1 MRRSSRVAEKRE
13 KERAK
18 EEEKEK
24 EIEKEKTDT
33 FNLQW
38 TDVDDDFLVL
48 DSDQITPSAKI
59 ASFDLDGTLITPKSG
74 KAFPVDRYD
83 WTWWDSSVPLL
94 LVKLYEDGY
103 KIVIF
108 TNQAGLEKGKTKK
121 SDITGKILDIIKKL
135 KIPIQ
140 VFISGS
146 EGLYYKPSTTM
157 WDYMISEYNGGIKP
171 DFTESFF
178 LW

>member
-1 MRRSSRVAEKRE
+1 MRRSSRIAEKRE
-13 KERAK
+13 KETAK

-24 EIEKEKTDT
+24 AKEKEKSDT
-33 FNLQW
+33 FGLIW

-48 DSDQITPSAKI
+48 DSDQITPSSKI
-59 ASFDLDGTLITPKSG
+59 AAFDMDGTLIVPKSG
-74 KAFPVDRYD
+74 KVFPVDRYD

-94 LVKLYEDGY
+94 LVKLYEDGF

-108 TNQAGLEKGKTKK
+108 TNQAGLEKGKIKK
-121 SDITGKILDIIKKL
+121 ADITGKILDIIKKL
-135 KIPIQ
+135 KIPVQ

-157 WDYMISEYNGGIKP
+157 WDYMTTEFNGNLKIDYK
-171 DFTESFF
+171 ESFF